1 MLDYQRDG
9 GAVTPNP
16 QVMAIL
22 IGRMVMKQMERG
34 TLRIRQTHLAND
46 RWKWL
51 NFLPEMGQVTSHLKI
66 LSSSVSEISHG

>member
-1 MLDYQRDG
+1 LLPKKSEDGIVTGSFSENMVVLVCHGLMAMLDYQRDG

-46 RWKWL
+46 R
-51 NFLPEMGQVTSHLKI
+51 
-66 LSSSVSEISHG
+66 